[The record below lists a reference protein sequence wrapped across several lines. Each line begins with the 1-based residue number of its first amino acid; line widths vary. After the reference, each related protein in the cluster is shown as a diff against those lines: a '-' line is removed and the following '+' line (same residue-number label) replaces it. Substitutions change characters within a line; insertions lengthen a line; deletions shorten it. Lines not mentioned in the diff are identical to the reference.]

1 MRFKKGFCALI
12 VIIGL
17 GASFLIIDDLGASD
31 WKGMMVIVGLGDSDL
46 IIVGWGGSDLIIV
59 GLGGS
64 DLIIVGLGG
73 SDLIIVGL
81 EGSCLM
87 IKGCG

>member
-1 MRFKKGFCALI
+1 MRFKKGFWALI

-17 GASFLIIDDLGASD
+17 GGSFLIIDDLGASD
-31 WKGMMVIVGLGDSDL
+31 CIGKIVIVGLGD
-46 IIVGWGGSDLIIV
+46 SDLIIV

-73 SDLIIVGL
+73 SDLIMVGL
-81 EGSCLM
+81 EGSCLI

>member
-12 VIIGL
+12 VITGL
-17 GASFLIIDDLGASD
+17 GASFLIMDDLGASD
-31 WKGMMVIVGLGDSDL
+31 WKGMIVIVGLGDSDL
-46 IIVGWGGSDLIIV
+46 IIVGC
-59 GLGGS
+59 GGS